1 MESVVILCLGDND
14 MEENLYK
21 FSTDKEPMDMEGHM
35 SPSSLC
41 VIYNHWNFYF
51 LKSSFVF
58 WVATGFSKDTNLQF
72 P

>member
-1 MESVVILCLGDND
+1 

-41 VIYNHWNFYF
+41 VIYNH
-51 LKSSFVF
+51 
-58 WVATGFSKDTNLQF
+58 
-72 P
+72 